1 LAKKTLVVDTVII
14 HPSFDLAQCSGP
26 ASPEEKSVRELA
38 RKEAGEQ
45 RTREEGE
52 GEGRSGEMSC

>member
-1 LAKKTLVVDTVII
+1 MDTVII